1 MKEMRIAKI
10 TGREI
15 LDSRGNPTI
24 EADVYQMCI
33 RDSAE
38 PGLTGQILPI
48 RIEESTG
55 FTLYGVPCPSKE

>member
-1 MKEMRIAKI
+1 MV
-10 TGREI
+10 
-15 LDSRGNPTI
+15 D
-24 EADVYQMCI
+24 
-33 RDSAE
+33 AE